1 MSTTKRRE
9 ESLELRG
16 LSNMIMQLRKL
27 CNHPFV
33 FEEVESA
40 VNPTK
45 INNAEGRYVKLPAA
59 VMALADWVMT
69 SQAMARFGGG
79 RCVVEE
85 VGKRYLLFFFS
96 WRFFIF
102 IYGFSGKIE
111 GQRVLTFPPNLRGR

>member
-1 MSTTKRRE
+1 
-9 ESLELRG
+9 
-16 LSNMIMQLRKL
+16 MIMQLSE
-27 CNHPFV
+27 NSATHPFV

-45 INNAEGRYVKLPAA
+45 IDNAEGRYVKLPAA
-59 VMALADWVMT
+59 VMALADCVMA

-79 RCVVEE
+79 GCVVEE

-102 IYGFSGKIE
+102 LSDLAKKW
-111 GQRVLTFPPNLRGR
+111 RVRESSLFRQI